1 MTQQDDHYR
10 QSDHDRQPST
20 VIFNQATLATID
32 RWVAYRVWHSHVP
45 GAQVAIGFG
54 NELVFSAAYG
64 YADLE
69 QRAPM
74 RTDHLFRIASH
85 SKTFTATL
93 ILQLVEQRRLSL
105 DDRVGSHVAELHD
118 HELGDIVLRE
128 LLEHTGG
135 VLRDGEDADFWLG
148 WRPFPDYEEMISLVS
163 AGPKRSPGE
172 LFAYS
177 NLGYGLLG
185 AVLSSVTGQPYAEMV
200 RQQITEPL
208 NLTNTAGRYLSERAD
223 DYARGYSG
231 LSTALQRQRIDHV
244 DTRALD
250 AAAGVTS
257 TAEDL
262 VSYFGAHALGE
273 GRLLSDRAKRLMQRT
288 ANVVDPSKADGPS
301 YGLGMAA
308 ECLDE
313 HRVVGHGGGYP
324 GHITRSLLDPETGLV
339 VVALTNAIDGPA
351 SQLAAGVLKLVD
363 DALAHP
369 ATDGSPFS
377 DVLDRAG
384 RYQNLWGMLD
394 IGVVGSRLLATH
406 PAEWDPLDGA
416 DELEVIDHDTF
427 RIVAGSGYSSIGES
441 ARFSADGSL
450 RYGSMTLRRVDELAE
465 RSDIFS

>member
-163 AGPKRSPGE
+163 AGAKRSPGE

-416 DELEVIDHDTF
+416 DELEVIDHDQF
-427 RIVAGSGYSSIGES
+427 RIVAGSGYGSIGES
-441 ARFSADGSL
+441 VKFSADGSL
-450 RYGSMTLRRVDELAE
+450 RYGSMTLRRVDELEE
-465 RSDIFS
+465 RGDIFS

>member
-1 MTQQDDHYR
+1 VLR
-10 QSDHDRQPST
+10 ERDHDRQPLT
-20 VIFNQATLATID
+20 AMVNQATLATID

-74 RTDHLFRIASH
+74 RTDNLFRVASH

-93 ILQLVEQRRLSL
+93 LLQLVEQRRLSL
-105 DDRVGSHVAELHD
+105 DDRVGSHVVELHD

-148 WRPFPDYEEMISLVS
+148 WRPFPDYEEMISLVN
-163 AGPKRSPGE
+163 AGAKRSPGE

-177 NLGYGLLG
+177 NLGFGLLG
-185 AVLSSVTGQPYAEMV
+185 AVLSSVTGQPYAEIV

-231 LSTALQRQRIDHV
+231 LSTGLQRQRLDHV

-262 VSYFGAHALGE
+262 VSYFGAHALGDV
-273 GRLLSDRAKRLMQRT
+273 RLLSDRAKRLMQRT
-288 ANVVDPSKADGPS
+288 ANLADPSKPDGPS

-308 ECLDE
+308 ETLDD

-369 ATDGSPFS
+369 PTDGSPFS

-427 RIVAGSGYSSIGES
+427 RIVAGSGYGSIGES
-441 ARFSADGSL
+441 VKFLANGEL
-450 RYGSMTLRRVDELAE
+450 RYGSMTLRRVDELEE

>member
-1 MTQQDDHYR
+1 VLKER
-10 QSDHDRQPST
+10 DHDRQPST
-20 VIFNQATLATID
+20 AILNEATLATID

-54 NELVFSAAYG
+54 NELIFSAAYG

-69 QRAPM
+69 QRTPM
-74 RTDHLFRIASH
+74 RTDHLFRVASH

-105 DDRVGSHVAELHD
+105 DDRVGNYIVELRD

-148 WRPFPDYEEMISLVS
+148 MRPFPEYEEMISLVS
-163 AGPKRSPGE
+163 AGAKRSPGE

-177 NLGYGLLG
+177 NLGFGLLG
-185 AVLSSVTGQPYAEMV
+185 AVLSSVTGQPYAELV
-200 RQQITEPL
+200 RRQITEPL

-231 LSTALQRQRIDHV
+231 LSTGLQRERLDHV

-262 VSYFGAHALGE
+262 VSYFGAHTFGDD
-273 GRLLSDRAKRLMQRT
+273 RLLSDRPKRLMQRT
-288 ANVVDPSKADGPS
+288 ANLTDPSKPDGPT
-301 YGLGMAA
+301 YGLGMAV
-308 ECLDE
+308 ESFDE
-313 HRVVGHGGGYP
+313 HRTVGHGGGYP

-351 SQLAAGVLKLVD
+351 SQLATGVLKLVD

-377 DVLDRAG
+377 EVLDRAG

-394 IGVVGSRLLATH
+394 IGVLGSRLLAIH
-406 PAEWDPLDGA
+406 PAEWDPLDGV
-416 DELEVIDHDTF
+416 DELEVIDHDKF
-427 RIVAGSGYSSIGES
+427 RSVAGNGYGSIGES
-441 ARFSADGSL
+441 VTFSADGSL
-450 RYGSMTLRRVDELAE
+450 RYGSMTLRRVDELEE

>member
-1 MTQQDDHYR
+1 MTG
-10 QSDHDRQPST
+10 DREPPT
-20 VIFNQATLATID
+20 AVVNEATLATID
-32 RWVAYRVWHSHVP
+32 RWVTYRVWHSHVP

-54 NELVFSAAYG
+54 GESVFSAAYG
-64 YADLE
+64 YANLE

-105 DDRVGSHVAELHD
+105 DDRVGNHLAELND

-135 VLRDGEDADFWLG
+135 VLRDGKDADFWLG
-148 WRPFPDYEEMISLVS
+148 ARPFPDHDEMIALVS
-163 AGPKRSPGE
+163 AGAKRPPGE

-177 NLGYGLLG
+177 NLGFGVLG
-185 AVLSSVTGQPYAEMV
+185 AVLSSATGQPYAEIV

-208 NLTNTAGRYLSERAD
+208 NLTNTAGHYVSERAD
-223 DYARGYSG
+223 DYARAYSG
-231 LSTALQRQRIDHV
+231 LSTGLQRQRFDHV

-262 VSYFGAHALGE
+262 VTYFGAHAFGDV
-273 GRLLSDRAKRLMQRT
+273 RLLSDRSKRLMQRT
-288 ANVVDPSKADGPS
+288 ANLADPTKADGPA
-301 YGLGMAA
+301 YGLGTAV
-308 ECLDE
+308 ESFDE
-313 HRVVGHGGGYP
+313 HRTVGHGGGYP
-324 GHITRSLLDPETGLV
+324 GHITRSLLDPENGLV
-339 VVALTNAIDGPA
+339 VVALTNAVDGPA

-363 DALAHP
+363 DARAHP
-369 ATDGSPFS
+369 AKDGPPFE
-377 DVLDRAG
+377 DVLDRTG
-384 RYQNLWGMLD
+384 RYHNLWGMLD
-394 IGVVGSRLLATH
+394 LCVVGSRLLATH

-416 DELEVIDHDTF
+416 DELEVVDHDQL
-427 RIVAGSGYSSIGES
+427 RIVAGNGYGSIGELVTF
-441 ARFSADGSL
+441 AADGSM
-450 RYGSMTLRRVDELAE
+450 RYGSMTLRRVDELPE

>member
-1 MTQQDDHYR
+1 VLSER
-10 QSDHDRQPST
+10 DHDRQSST
-20 VIFNQATLATID
+20 AILNGATLATID

-45 GAQVAIGFG
+45 GAQVAIGLG

-69 QRAPM
+69 QRTPM
-74 RTDHLFRIASH
+74 RTDHLFRVASH

-93 ILQLVEQRRLSL
+93 ILQLVEERRLSL
-105 DDRVGSHVAELHD
+105 DDRVGNYVAELRD

-128 LLEHTGG
+128 LLEHTSG

-148 WRPFPDYEEMISLVS
+148 SRPFPDYDEMITLVS
-163 AGPKRSPGE
+163 AGAKRSPGE

-177 NLGYGLLG
+177 NLGFGLLG
-185 AVLSSVTGQPYAEMV
+185 AVLSSVIGRPYAEIV

-231 LSTALQRQRIDHV
+231 LSTGLQRQRLDHV
-244 DTRALD
+244 DTGALD

-262 VSYFGAHALGE
+262 VSYFGAHSLGDV
-273 GRLLSDRAKRLMQRT
+273 RLLSDRAKRLMQRT
-288 ANVVDPSKADGPS
+288 ANITDPSKPDGPS

-308 ECLDE
+308 ESFDE

-324 GHITRSLLDPETGLV
+324 GHITRSLLDPETALV

-369 ATDGSPFS
+369 ATGGSLFS
-377 DVLDRAG
+377 EVLDRAG

-394 IGVVGSRLLATH
+394 IGVLGSRLLATH
-406 PAEWDPLDGA
+406 LAEWDPLDGA
-416 DELEVIDHDTF
+416 DELEVIDHNKF
-427 RIVAGSGYSSIGES
+427 RIVAGSGYGSIGES
-441 ARFSADGSL
+441 VTFSADGSL
-450 RYGSMTLRRVDELAE
+450 RYGSMTLRRVDELEE
-465 RSDIFS
+465 RGDIFS

>member
-105 DDRVGSHVAELHD
+105 DDRVGSHVTELHD

-163 AGPKRSPGE
+163 AGAKRSPGE

-324 GHITRSLLDPETGLV
+324 GHITRSLLAPETGLV

-384 RYQNLWGMLD
+384 RYQNLWGILD

>member
-1 MTQQDDHYR
+1 MSR
-10 QSDHDRQPST
+10 ERDHDRQPST
-20 VIFNQATLATID
+20 AIVNEATLATID

-45 GAQVAIGFG
+45 GAQVAIGLG
-54 NELVFSAAYG
+54 NELLFSAAYG

-74 RTDHLFRIASH
+74 RTDHLFRVASH
-85 SKTFTATL
+85 SKTFTGTL
-93 ILQLVEQRRLSL
+93 VLQLVEQRRLSL
-105 DDRVGSHVAELHD
+105 DDRVGNHVVELHD
-118 HELGDIVLRE
+118 HVLGDIVLRE

-135 VLRDGEDADFWLG
+135 VLRDGNDADFLLG
-148 WRPFPDYEEMISLVS
+148 LRPFPDRDEMIALVS

-177 NLGYGLLG
+177 NLGFGLLG
-185 AVLSSVTGQPYAEMV
+185 AVLSSVTGQPYAEIV

-208 NLTNTAGRYLSERAD
+208 NLTNTAARYLSERAD

-231 LSTALQRQRIDHV
+231 LSTGLQRQRLDHV

-262 VSYFGAHALGE
+262 VTYFGAHTMGDV
-273 GRLLSDRAKRLMQRT
+273 RLLSDRSKRLMQRT
-288 ANVVDPSKADGPS
+288 ANLTDPTKPDGPS

-308 ECLDE
+308 ESFDE
-313 HRVVGHGGGYP
+313 HRMVGHGGAYP
-324 GHITRSLLDPETGLV
+324 GHITRSLLDSETGLV

-351 SQLAAGVLKLVD
+351 SQVAAGVLKLVD

-369 ATDGSPFS
+369 ATDGPLFA
-377 DVLDRAG
+377 DILDRAG

-394 IGVVGSRLLATH
+394 IGVVGSRLLATD

-416 DELEVIDHDTF
+416 DELEVIDQDKF
-427 RIVAGSGYSSIGES
+427 RIVAGSGYGSIGES
-441 ARFSADGSL
+441 VKFSPDGSM
-450 RYGSMTLRRVDELAE
+450 RYGSMTLQRVDGLPE

>member
-1 MTQQDDHYR
+1 M
-10 QSDHDRQPST
+10 
-20 VIFNQATLATID
+20 NEATLATID

-45 GAQVAIGFG
+45 GAQVAIGLG

-64 YADLE
+64 YTDLE

-74 RTDHLFRIASH
+74 RTDHLFRVASH

-93 ILQLVEQRRLSL
+93 VLQLAEQRRLSL
-105 DDRVGSHVAELHD
+105 DDTVGDHIAELHD
-118 HELGDIVLRE
+118 HEIGDIVLRE

-135 VLRDGEDADFWLG
+135 LLRDGKDADFWLG
-148 WRPFPDYEEMISLVS
+148 FRPFPDYDEMITLVS
-163 AGPKRSPGE
+163 AEAKRSPGE

-177 NLGYGLLG
+177 NLGFGLLG
-185 AVLSSVTGQPYAEMV
+185 AVLSSVTGQPYAELV

-208 NLTNTAGRYLSERAD
+208 NLTNTAGCYLPERAD
-223 DYARGYSG
+223 DYALGYSG
-231 LSTALQRQRIDHV
+231 LATGLQRHPVDHV

-250 AAAGVTS
+250 AATGVTS

-262 VSYFGAHALGE
+262 VSYFGAHTMGDV
-273 GRLLSDRAKRLMQRT
+273 RLLSDRSKRLMQRT
-288 ANVVDPSKADGPS
+288 ANLVDPTKPDGPS

-308 ECLDE
+308 ETFDE
-313 HRVVGHGGGYP
+313 HRTVGHGGGYP

-351 SQLAAGVLKLVD
+351 SQLAAGLLKLVD
-363 DALAHP
+363 DAIAHP
-369 ATDGSPFS
+369 ATDGPVFD

-416 DELEVIDHDTF
+416 DELEVIDHDRF
-427 RIVAGSGYSSIGES
+427 EIVAGRGYSSVGES
-441 ARFSADGSL
+441 VKFSPDGSL
-450 RYGSMTLRRVDELAE
+450 RYGSMTLRRVDELEE